1 MLNVTSIENK
11 TVWEKF
17 LLTHAGHALFQ
28 SWLWGEVQIKLGTKI
43 WRLGF
48 YDGDTL
54 IGIAQVMKVGA
65 RRGTF
70 LHVRHGPILIEQ
82 KKEYWK
88 QILSYMVDLAHRAG
102 AWFIRVGP
110 LIENTQNNNV
120 LFSTLGLR
128 PSAIHA
134 MDAEFCWTVD
144 LTQSEEQLLAGMRKT
159 TRYEIKHAQK
169 LGVTVEQSTDPYDLD
184 AFFRLYKETSGRHGF
199 VPHQGIGEEFE
210 VFAAENK
217 AVLLL
222 GKYQGNSIAGA
233 IVLFYG
239 NQGIYHHGAS
249 IFSKIPAS
257 YVVQWEAIR
266 EAKKRGMNVYNFWGI
281 APEDN
286 INHPWRGIT
295 LFKKGFG
302 GREIEY
308 IHAHDLAVSPFYV
321 IPRTIETIRRLS
333 RGY

>member
-1 MLNVTSIENK
+1 MLNVLSIENK

-17 LLTHAGHALFQ
+17 LGMYAARSLFQ
-28 SWLWGEVQIKLGTKI
+28 SWLWGEVQIKLGVKI

-54 IGIAQVMKVGA
+54 IGIAQVMKVKA
-65 RRGTF
+65 KRGTF
-70 LHVRHGPILIEQ
+70 LHVRHGPILVEQ

-88 QILSYMVDLAHRAG
+88 QVLSHMIDLAHRAG

-110 LIENTQNNNV
+110 LIENTQNNHV
-120 LFSTLGLR
+120 LLSSLGFR

-134 MDAEFCWTVD
+134 MDAEFCWILD

-159 TRYEIKHAQK
+159 TRYEIKLAQK
-169 LGVTVEQSTDPYDLD
+169 LGVTVEQSTDPRDLH
-184 AFFRLYKETSGRHGF
+184 AFFRLYKETSDRHRF
-199 VPHQGIGEEFE
+199 VPHEGIGEEFK

-249 IFSKIPAS
+249 ISSKIPVS
-257 YVVQWEAIR
+257 YLVQWEAIR

-281 APEDN
+281 APEDK

-308 IHAHDLAVSPFYV
+308 IHAHDFAVSPFYV